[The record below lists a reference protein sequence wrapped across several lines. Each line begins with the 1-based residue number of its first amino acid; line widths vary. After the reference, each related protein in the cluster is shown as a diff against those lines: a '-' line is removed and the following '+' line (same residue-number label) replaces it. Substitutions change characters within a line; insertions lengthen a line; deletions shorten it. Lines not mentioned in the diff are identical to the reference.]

1 MITWIVSSTVLIM
14 IVILLRQI
22 FRKKISHTLQYAL
35 WLPLLLRLLIPV
47 TPIESDFSIMNLL
60 PEQGNVI
67 TVGELDYVYG
77 DTMSNEV
84 LTYNGTDEYVLT
96 EMNED
101 GQTES
106 TYTEKD
112 TGVGVQADIQNVMD
126 TSVDIT
132 EQKGSIVKYAVVVWA
147 LGSLV
152 MAAVLIGSNVR
163 FYLQLRKDRVPYE
176 IKGSFSFPI
185 KRSVPVYM
193 EDNLISPCLFGIFSP
208 SIYVTSKIE
217 EPEVCAEYVIAHEMC
232 HYKRGDHIW
241 SLLRGLC
248 LVVWWWNPFVWIA
261 ANLSVQ
267 DGELACDEAVIRFI
281 GEESR
286 IDYGHTLVNM
296 LPVRQSGVNLFCSA
310 TTMGGSKKSIKERL
324 QSIASEPKTFVWAI
338 VAVCILVVLALVITL
353 TGASDKESSDFE
365 NGTGESEVSS
375 EIESEKEN
383 ISSEIEEDNSPAREL
398 TEEEKRELFAYIE
411 ENYADVSIKMYDSV
425 SSPEFEVLPV
435 EDWDLPETEEE
446 VIAVIMMEQVV
457 FWSNESYSLGP
468 QWGSGLWKTRFYIGE
483 RDGKLEVVDFSIPM
497 DINDVPRPSE
507 MNADEETLALLE
519 KLGITH
525 SQYRD
530 LSHQMEG
537 LLAAKIDHD
546 FDSYLDFTQ
555 EEYNRYIS
563 VRNDYFPYFND
574 QAEIWD
580 LEVIHI
586 YDWSNR
592 NYNYE
597 DDGTPEFVDQDAEY
611 YNCTEKIDTGKDNL
625 TAEVV
630 DIYLIG
636 EHVIGQQVR
645 ITDEST
651 GNVTEMEYQFKYIPQ
666 QEEWPDSSRVFI
678 IGGRILSELM
688 IN

>member
-1 MITWIVSSTVLIM
+1 MAEVEEQKNKFKYKKQVGWSLICLSLVLLVFSTFEFVYPIKQFLLGAFGIMLYPLLVFTTIFSLGLVSKRKFVYSFRYVLYLFLCFFFLMCVIHSVVTGFTGKELSYGEYLSSCYNTM
-14 IVILLRQI
+14 YTPGGVVIGVFTYPVAALLHDIASIVIYSIAFIISLYFVISYLDSI
-22 FRKKISHTLQYAL
+22 KAKKQ
-35 WLPLLLRLLIPV
+35 PIPV
-47 TPIESDFSIMNLL
+47 TVERYQNFNTITNDLES
-60 PEQGNVI
+60 
-67 TVGELDYVYG
+67 LDQTEEGSDDDAYQEETEEEVE
-77 DTMSNEV
+77 TPEV
-84 LTYNGTDEYVLT
+84 LEENSEEDIFIPDENQ
-96 EMNED
+96 E
-101 GQTES
+101 ES
-106 TYTEKD
+106 PE
-112 TGVGVQADIQNVMD
+112 
-126 TSVDIT
+126 
-132 EQKGSIVKYAVVVWA
+132 VKKA
-147 LGSLV
+147 
-152 MAAVLIGSNVR
+152 
-163 FYLQLRKDRVPYE
+163 KE
-176 IKGSFSFPI
+176 T
-185 KRSVPVYM
+185 
-193 EDNLISPCLFGIFSP
+193 LFG
-208 SIYVTSKIE
+208 
-217 EPEVCAEYVIAHEMC
+217 
-232 HYKRGDHIW
+232 G
-241 SLLRGLC
+241 
-248 LVVWWWNPFVWIA
+248 
-261 ANLSVQ
+261 
-267 DGELACDEAVIRFI
+267 
-281 GEESR
+281 
-286 IDYGHTLVNM
+286 
-296 LPVRQSGVNLFCSA
+296 
-310 TTMGGSKKSIKERL
+310 
-324 QSIASEPKTFVWAI
+324 
-338 VAVCILVVLALVITL
+338 ITL
-353 TGASDKESSDFE
+353 TQK
-365 NGTGESEVSS
+365 
-375 EIESEKEN
+375 N
-383 ISSEIEEDNSPAREL
+383 IALEEDNSPAREL